1 MIDIFVM
8 ILLVWSFFGGW
19 KRGFVVTL
27 CHLVGLVLAFLVAP
41 SLAGPIGSIFFSDT
55 IKAYIIGFIIIVA
68 VAIVLV
74 KIFAPMLRAII
85 VWDPFKR
92 WDALCGAILNVVIAA
107 LTLGSLFTIFDQ
119 ANIGNVPR
127 REAFEELAESG
138 SAEDIMA
145 FADGDIKGLRKYF
158 EPRYVDYEVL
168 ESSVTF
174 YPLARFGDIV
184 TPSVSVVKDVFEQS
198 AKSL

>member
-1 MIDIFVM
+1 MYERVKQVYVLFVVVGLCV
-8 ILLVWSFFGGW
+8 IARLVWVMLPNTETAYNAA
-19 KRGFVVTL
+19 RL
-27 CHLVGLVLAFLVAP
+27 EER
-41 SLAGPIGSIFFSDT
+41 IFFSDT